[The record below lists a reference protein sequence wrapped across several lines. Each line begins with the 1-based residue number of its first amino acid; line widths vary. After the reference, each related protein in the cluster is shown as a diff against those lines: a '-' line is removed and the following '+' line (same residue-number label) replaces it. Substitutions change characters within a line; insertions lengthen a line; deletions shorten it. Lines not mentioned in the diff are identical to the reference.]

1 ARRPALGNELL
12 PSIYRPHVPADR
24 RVLLWTSPHS
34 LTSHLAVRDAG
45 VPPRLEALIYD
56 KLLLATVV
64 ETREAYGAG
73 LLRYHQY
80 CDREGV
86 GEHVRMP
93 ADRFLLAAFVAEA
106 IGSCTGKCIRNW
118 LSGLRLWHLFND
130 AEWHG
135 DEGWLPALKKAGDK
149 AGVPFKRPPRGPITP
164 AHLRAWRASLDLNS
178 PVGAASWSAA
188 LSGFWGCHRLGE
200 LLIRSAAKFSPERD
214 TCRSTRVSRS
224 VANRRQVINPHLVWT
239 KTTGTLG
246 GECIFTET
254 AGADADLCPVWA
266 WDNHMRVNHSPPPHT
281 PLFAYRSET
290 GWKHL
295 TKDVFL
301 KSLGT
306 VIREA
311 GLEGVFGHSFRIG
324 GSLELLAAGVEPEVV
339 MKVGGWT
346 SLCFLIYWRR
356 LEKILPLAITRA
368 WDARIRQFAAAHGH
382 SLDISD
388 LEIAE

>member
-1 ARRPALGNELL
+1 ARRPGLGNELL
-12 PSIYRPHVPADR
+12 PSIYRLHVPVDR
-24 RVLLWTSPHS
+24 CVLLWTSPHS
-34 LTSHLAVRDAG
+34 LTSHLAVRSAG
-45 VPPRLEALIYD
+45 VSSQLEALIYD
-56 KLLLATVV
+56 KLLLTTVV
-64 ETREAYGAG
+64 EMREAYGVG

-86 GEHVRMP
+86 GEHVRML

-118 LSGLRLWHLFND
+118 LSGLRLWHLFNN

-149 AGVPFKRPPRGPITP
+149 AGVPFKRPPHGPITP
-164 AHLRAWRASLDLNS
+164 AHLHAWRASLDLSS

-188 LSGFWGCHRLGE
+188 LSGFWGCRCLGE
-200 LLIRSAAKFSPERD
+200 LLIHSAAKFSPERD
-214 TCRSTRVSRS
+214 TCHSTRVSCS
-224 VANRRQVINPHLVWT
+224 VANRWQVT
-239 KTTGTLG
+239 KTMGTLG

-254 AGADADLCPVWA
+254 AGANADLCPVWA
-266 WDNHMRVNHSPPPHT
+266 WDNHMHVNHSPPPHT
-281 PLFAYRSET
+281 PLFVYRSET

-311 GLEGVFGHSFRIG
+311 SLEGIFGHSFRIS

-339 MKVGGWT
+339 MKIGGWT

-368 WDARIRQFAAAHGH
+368 WDAHIRQFAAAHGH